1 MSLLDDPQWAEIQ
14 AFLTHH
20 AQPSSAILAPNELL
34 EIFPGVYP
42 YNVTYTLPA
51 QQFDFVVFHKA
62 MLGEVDRAFGEAVLQ
77 QFRPAFA
84 NDVFV
89 VFAKTPPPRLIP
101 PELPLIQLVRDRFL
115 EDQPPRHL
123 AEARCGIVVLT
134 HNPIHL
140 ERSLP
145 QIAALGAA
153 IVVVDSSTTSDCQ
166 RTNQAIADRYSIPVL
181 CLPDRGNPYAINAG
195 VSYWL
200 ADATIE
206 WISYFRDDVEVHPEL
221 LEVLAAIQDPRDR
234 PLLTGRNAPEHQTIS
249 TQSIASYTVL
259 HKRSTSGI
267 HLHAH
272 RDYWAAILPIPT
284 PPLSAEQRA
293 AGRGTE
299 EDWWITAWS
308 PRSIT
313 KQGGYVVCIPNLV
326 RQFEE
331 ESEAWGA
338 LRHSQPVASTPVIEK
353 LAARTASIAPDAI
366 AISHPVT
373 VAVPLAEPLPQET
386 SDRLELPAL
395 TRLAEVKVL
404 VDGYNLQLTSGTGIK
419 TYSTSLIKALSLLG
433 AQVDVLLSRNAS
445 KLNDV
450 LDEVLFFDNQ
460 ERDRNLLL
468 DLFDVSKGLV
478 KTSLGP
484 FYKAKRRKKPG
495 NFVVKQGKFS
505 DEFLKYAESF
515 NLPRCY
521 DTANI
526 LYKKLRFTSHLYASE
541 KIDIWHAT
549 YPLPIHIRGAK
560 KITTIHD
567 LIPLR
572 LPYATL
578 DNKEDFYFKVRDA
591 LAESDLV
598 ITVSEHSKRD
608 LLEYF
613 DADPD
618 KIAVTYQPIAL
629 DQDLADDAELR
640 KFLKQ
645 YNLEPQQYILFV
657 GAIEP
662 KKNVGRLLDAY
673 ARIDTEFPLVIV
685 GKKGWLW
692 QEEMNKIGYLLEGGS
707 KKRVKLLEY
716 VPARSLQSLYQG
728 AYVLVFPSLYEG
740 FGLPPLEAM
749 TFGCP
754 VITSNVSSLPEVCGS
769 AALYVDPYD
778 VDHIR
783 QQLETLLGS
792 PELRN
797 QLAIDGKV
805 NAAFF
810 SMENY
815 IQRLYA
821 AYERVL

>member
-1 MSLLDDPQWAEIQ
+1 MQGC
-14 AFLTHH
+14 LTR
-20 AQPSSAILAPNELL
+20 QSK
-34 EIFPGVYP
+34 
-42 YNVTYTLPA
+42 
-51 QQFDFVVFHKA
+51 Q
-62 MLGEVDRAFGEAVLQ
+62 R
-77 QFRPAFA
+77 R
-84 NDVFV
+84 
-89 VFAKTPPPRLIP
+89 PPRL
-101 PELPLIQLVRDRFL
+101 
-115 EDQPPRHL
+115 
-123 AEARCGIVVLT
+123 A
-134 HNPIHL
+134 
-140 ERSLP
+140 
-145 QIAALGAA
+145 
-153 IVVVDSSTTSDCQ
+153 
-166 RTNQAIADRYSIPVL
+166 PVK
-181 CLPDRGNPYAINAG
+181 I
-195 VSYWL
+195 
-200 ADATIE
+200 
-206 WISYFRDDVEVHPEL
+206 
-221 LEVLAAIQDPRDR
+221 
-234 PLLTGRNAPEHQTIS
+234 
-249 TQSIASYTVL
+249 
-259 HKRSTSGI
+259 
-267 HLHAH
+267 
-272 RDYWAAILPIPT
+272 
-284 PPLSAEQRA
+284 
-293 AGRGTE
+293 
-299 EDWWITAWS
+299 
-308 PRSIT
+308 
-313 KQGGYVVCIPNLV
+313 
-326 RQFEE
+326 
-331 ESEAWGA
+331 
-338 LRHSQPVASTPVIEK
+338 
-353 LAARTASIAPDAI
+353 
-366 AISHPVT
+366 
-373 VAVPLAEPLPQET
+373 
-386 SDRLELPAL
+386 
-395 TRLAEVKVL
+395 L

-419 TYSTSLIKALSLLG
+419 TYSTSLIKALNRLG
-433 AQVDVLLSRNAS
+433 AHVDVLLSRNAS
-445 KLNDV
+445 KVNDV

-468 DLFDVSKGLV
+468 DVLDVSKGLI

-484 FYKAKRRKKPG
+484 LYQAKRRRKPG

-526 LYKKLRFTSHLYASE
+526 LYKKLRYTSHLYTSE

-560 KITTIHD
+560 KITTVHD

-591 LAESDLV
+591 LEQSDLV
-598 ITVSEHSKRD
+598 ITVSEHSKQD

-629 DQDLADDAELR
+629 DQELADAGELQ

-645 YNLEPQQYILFV
+645 YNLNAQQYWLFV

-673 ARIDTEFPLVIV
+673 ARLDTEFPLVIV

-692 QEEMNKIGYLLEGGS
+692 QEELSKIGYLSETSS

-716 VPARSLQSLYQG
+716 VPALSLQYLYQG
-728 AYVLVFPSLYEG
+728 AYALVFPSLYEG

-754 VITSNVSSLPEVCGS
+754 VITSQISSLPEVCGS

-778 VDHIR
+778 VDHIK
-783 QQLETLLGS
+783 QQLEALLSS

-815 IQRLYA
+815 MQRLHA
-821 AYERVL
+821 AYEKVL